1 MSNYFNQIP
10 DFDYV
15 SRLPDAKISDYI
27 TVKNFFKRGKL
38 REDIFQDISIF
49 TKYQVKG
56 DDRPDNVAY
65 DFYGDSTLDWL
76 VLTCNNILNV
86 YDEWPMT
93 QNNFENYMLEKYL
106 SYDNIN
112 AVHHYETTKVTN
124 TLGAVIV
131 PAGLEVDSNFSVSFF
146 DDEIGGMTTKYP
158 VSTITNLQY
167 EENLQTQRRN
177 IFLLEPRYLNVVKD
191 DLEEMM
197 EYEKGSTQYVS
208 RTLKRGE
215 NIRLFQ

>member
-27 TVKNFFKRGKL
+27 TVKNLFKRGKL
-38 REDIFQDISIF
+38 REDIFQDVSIF
-49 TKYQVKG
+49 TKYQIKG
-56 DDRPDNVAY
+56 DDRPDNVAF

-76 VLTCNNILNV
+76 VLTCNNIINV
-86 YDEWPMT
+86 YSEWPMT
-93 QNNFENYMLEKYL
+93 QFNFENYLLEKYL
-106 SYDNIN
+106 TYDNIS
-112 AVHHYETTKVTN
+112 AVHHYETTQVTN

-131 PAGLEVDSNFSVSFF
+131 PAGLEVDANFSVSFF
-146 DDEIGGMTTKYP
+146 DEEVGGMTTKYP
-158 VSTITNLQY
+158 VSTITNYQY
-167 EENLQTQRRN
+167 EEKLQTERRN

>member
-27 TVKNFFKRGKL
+27 TVKNLFKRGKL
-38 REDIFQDISIF
+38 REDIFQDVSIF
-49 TKYQVKG
+49 TKYQIKG

-76 VLTCNNILNV
+76 VLTCNNIINV
-86 YDEWPMT
+86 YSEWPMT
-93 QNNFENYMLEKYL
+93 QFNFENYLLEKYQT
-106 SYDNIN
+106 YDNIN
-112 AVHHYETTKVTN
+112 AAHHYETTQVTN

-146 DDEIGGMTTKYP
+146 DDQIEGMTTKYP
-158 VSTITNLQY
+158 VSTITNYQY
-167 EENLQTQRRN
+167 EEKLQTERRN
-177 IFLLEPRYLNVVKD
+177 IFLLESKYLNIVKD

-197 EYEKGSTQYVS
+197 QYEKGSTQYLS

>member
-1 MSNYFNQIP
+1 MSNYFSQIP

-27 TVKNFFKRGKL
+27 TVKNLFKRGKL
-38 REDIFQDISIF
+38 REDIFQDVSIF
-49 TKYQVKG
+49 TKYQIKG
-56 DDRPDNVAY
+56 DDRPDNVAF
-65 DFYGDSTLDWL
+65 DFYGDANLDWL
-76 VLTCNNILNV
+76 VLTCNNIINV
-86 YDEWPMT
+86 YSEWPMT
-93 QNNFENYMLEKYL
+93 QFNFENYLLEKYL
-106 SYDNIN
+106 TYDNIS
-112 AVHHYETTKVTN
+112 AVHHYETTQVTN

-146 DDEIGGMTTKYP
+146 DDEVGGMTTKYP
-158 VSTITNLQY
+158 VSTITNYQY
-167 EENLQTQRRN
+167 EEKLQTERRN
-177 IFLLEPRYLNVVKD
+177 IFLLESRYLNVVKD

-197 EYEKGSTQYVS
+197 QYEKGSTQYMS

>member
-27 TVKNFFKRGKL
+27 TVKNLFKRGKL
-38 REDIFQDISIF
+38 REDIFQDVSIF
-49 TKYQVKG
+49 TKYQIKG
-56 DDRPDNVAY
+56 DDRPDNVAF
-65 DFYGDSTLDWL
+65 DFYGDSSLDWL
-76 VLTCNNILNV
+76 VLTCNNIINV
-86 YDEWPMT
+86 YSEWPMT
-93 QNNFENYMLEKYL
+93 QFNFENYLLEKYL
-106 SYDNIN
+106 TYDNIS
-112 AVHHYETTKVTN
+112 AVHHYETTQVTN
-124 TLGAVIV
+124 TLGSVIV
-131 PAGLEVDSNFSVSFF
+131 PAGLEVDANFSVSFF
-146 DDEIGGMTTKYP
+146 DDQVGGMTTKYP
-158 VSTITNLQY
+158 VSTITNYQY
-167 EENLQTQRRN
+167 EEKLQIERRN

>member
-49 TKYQVKG
+49 TKYQVRG

-93 QNNFENYMLEKYL
+93 QNNFENYILEKYL

>member
-27 TVKNFFKRGKL
+27 TVKNLFKRGKL
-38 REDIFQDISIF
+38 REDIFQDVSIF
-49 TKYQVKG
+49 TKYQIKG

-65 DFYGDSTLDWL
+65 DYYGDSSLDWL
-76 VLTCNNILNV
+76 VLTCNNIINV
-86 YDEWPMT
+86 YSEWPMT
-93 QNNFENYMLEKYL
+93 QFNFENYLLEKYL
-106 SYDNIN
+106 TFDNIS
-112 AVHHYETTKVTN
+112 AVHHYETTEVTN

-146 DDEIGGMTTKYP
+146 DDQVGGMTTKYP
-158 VSTITNLQY
+158 VSTITNYQY
-167 EENLQTQRRN
+167 EEKLQTERRN
-177 IFLLEPRYLNVVKD
+177 IFLIESRYLNVVKD

>member
-27 TVKNFFKRGKL
+27 TVKNLFKRGKL
-38 REDIFQDISIF
+38 REDIFQDVSIF
-49 TKYQVKG
+49 TKYQIKG

-76 VLTCNNILNV
+76 VLTCNNIINV
-86 YDEWPMT
+86 YSEWPMT
-93 QNNFENYMLEKYL
+93 QFNFENYLLEKYL
-106 SYDNIN
+106 TYDNIS
-112 AVHHYETTKVTN
+112 AVHHYETTQVTN

-146 DDEIGGMTTKYP
+146 DEQVGGMTTKYP
-158 VSTITNLQY
+158 VSTITNYQY
-167 EENLQTQRRN
+167 EEKLQTERRN
-177 IFLLEPRYLNVVKD
+177 IFLLESRYLNVVKD